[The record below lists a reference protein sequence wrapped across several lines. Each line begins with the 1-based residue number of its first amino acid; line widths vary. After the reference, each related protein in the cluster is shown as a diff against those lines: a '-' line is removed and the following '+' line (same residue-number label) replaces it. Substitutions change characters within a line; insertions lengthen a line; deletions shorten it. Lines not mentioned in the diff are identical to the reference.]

1 MERLIIE
8 YTVGDGYTYSAEV
21 TQPLSYSSKQDAID
35 DFELLLLSRI
45 DILDKHQNSK
55 ENDILHQSYH
65 KNLEKLKEI
74 SFNKRL
80 SSDSKEKQSKKI
92 LEDINKNREDINN
105 FDNFIKKQ
113 YELEFGGQTFDLSNF
128 IYINE
133 NTKKYQYSLP
143 NLYTLDEFFF
153 HVEKNLSEKNTS
165 KLKIK

>member
-8 YTVGDGYTYSAEV
+8 YTVGDGYTYSADV
-21 TQPLSYSSKQDAID
+21 TQPISYSSKKDAID

-45 DILDKHQNSK
+45 DFLEKLQNSK
-55 ENDILHQSYH
+55 EKDNLYKSYS
-65 KNLEKLKEI
+65 KNLEKIKEI
-74 SFNKRL
+74 SLNKRL
-80 SSDSKEKQSKKI
+80 SEKDKELKSKSLLEQISKDRESIDSIDKI
-92 LEDINKNREDINN
+92 
-105 FDNFIKKQ
+105 IKSQ
-113 YELEFGGQTFDLSNF
+113 YELDFGGQTLDLSHF

-153 HVEKNLSEKNTS
+153 HVENNIAEKNTR

>member
-21 TQPLSYSSKQDAID
+21 TQPLFYSSKQDAID

-74 SFNKRL
+74 SSNKRL

-153 HVEKNLSEKNTS
+153 HLEKNLSEKNTS